1 MISIHISVHVFK
13 YLTYMDIFRLEIP
26 SEKLFS
32 VTGLYS
38 VISQSNR
45 LSFYS
50 FNVVVLVSRNQS
62 AQIQRDLYTRW

>member
-13 YLTYMDIFRLEIP
+13 YLTYMVIFRLEIP

-32 VTGLYS
+32 VAGLYS

-50 FNVVVLVSRNQS
+50 FNVVVLVSRN
-62 AQIQRDLYTRW
+62 